1 MILITGA
8 NGHLG
13 RRLIDAL
20 VDEQP
25 IRALVRSERAAAS
38 IETPGV
44 EVRIGDYLD
53 LEAMKSAA
61 SGCTHIVHLVGI
73 IKESESSSFTS
84 AHEGTTA
91 VIIEAARAAGI
102 NRVIYLSILGATP
115 NSANACLASKARAEG
130 MLLESSVPALI
141 LRIPMVLGEGDHAS
155 RALFFR
161 ARSRFSV
168 QLRASSLEQP
178 IYAGDV
184 VRGVLAGIR
193 AEPVAETFALDLA
206 GAESLSR
213 RALTQ
218 RAADMLGRRTRV
230 FSVPLWVG
238 LLVAWAMERSLANPP
253 LSRAMLGVLDHDDR
267 IDPGR
272 AIQILGLTLTSLDEA
287 LRRCLVESPP
297 G

>member
-20 VDEQP
+20 AGEQP

-38 IETPGV
+38 IEAPGV
-44 EVRIGDYLD
+44 DVRIVDYLD
-53 LEAMKSAA
+53 LDAMKSAA
-61 SGCTHIVHLVGI
+61 SGCTHIVHLVGV
-73 IKESESSSFTS
+73 IKESESSSFTR
-84 AHEGTTA
+84 AHEDTTA
-91 VIIEAARAAGI
+91 VIVEAARSAGI
-102 NRVIYLSILGATP
+102 SRVIYLSILGARP
-115 NSANACLASKARAEG
+115 DSPNACLASKARAEG
-130 MLLESSVPALI
+130 MLLESAVPALI

-168 QLRASSLEQP
+168 QLRAESLEQP

-193 AEPVAETFALDLA
+193 AGPATGSLSLDLA

-213 RALTQ
+213 KALTR

-230 FSVPLWVG
+230 VSVPLWVG
-238 LLVAWAMERSLANPP
+238 LMVAWVMERLSANPP
-253 LSRAMLGVLDHDDR
+253 LSRDMLGVLDHDDR
-267 IDPGR
+267 IDPTR
-272 AIQILGLTLTSLDEA
+272 ALQTLELTLTSLNEA